1 MSMELQML
9 VWSVVLGVAQIALAA
24 TFCTQQRGLAWNA
37 GPRDDQP
44 APLTGVAGRLDRA
57 SHNFLETFPF
67 FAVAVLALSLT
78 QRGNAETAMG
88 AQLYFWARVV
98 YVPAYAAG
106 ISYVRTLIWA
116 AALVGLVMVFRPL
129 F

>member
-1 MSMELQML
+1 MGMELQML

-24 TFCTQQRGLAWNA
+24 TFSTTQRGLIWAA
-37 GPRDDQP
+37 GARDDQP
-44 APLTGVAGRLDRA
+44 APLTGVAGRVDRA
-57 SHNFLETFPF
+57 SRNFLETFPF
-67 FAVAVLALSLT
+67 FAVAVLTLSLT

-88 AQLYFWARVV
+88 AQLYFWARVA

-106 ISYVRTLIWA
+106 IRYVRTLIWA
-116 AALVGLVMVFRPL
+116 AALVGLVMVLKPL